1 MKKQE
6 KNKIRKKKIKE
17 AYNYAFTKFMKSV
30 ITIIVI
36 LLCIILFCGFSYMV
50 LMLEKK
56 LNINYDL

>member
-6 KNKIRKKKIKE
+6 KNKIRKKNIKE
-17 AYNYAFTKFMKSV
+17 AYNYAITKFMKSV

-50 LMLEKK
+50 LMLEK
-56 LNINYDL
+56 Y